1 MAQPSTPRSRFRALL
16 TQSGC
21 SSPASVH
28 DPISARIAEQLEFE
42 LGIFAGS
49 VASLTVLG
57 SPDLILLTL
66 TEFAEQARRITRACP
81 GLPLL
86 VDADHG
92 YGNALNVMRCVNE
105 LETAG
110 VSAMSIED
118 TELPAAAGAG
128 GKARLTTIE
137 EGVGKMRAALQARTD
152 PSLVI
157 AGRTS
162 AAGMTDAAD
171 AAARVRAYE
180 QAGVDALFLVGV
192 KSVADLQTISSATT
206 LPLILGSAAAEV
218 TQPEVL
224 AANRVR
230 ICLRGHQPFAAATQA
245 IYETMRLLKEGTPGK
260 DLPGLASAELTK
272 SLTGHEQFEQ
282 WSRKFLD
289 GQE

>member
-1 MAQPSTPRSRFRALL
+1 MAGTSTPRDRFRQLL
-16 TQSGC
+16 IQPGC

-28 DPISARIAEQLEFE
+28 DPISARIAEHLEFE

-49 VASLTVLG
+49 VASLAVLG

-66 TEFAEQARRITRACP
+66 TEFAEQARRITRA
-81 GLPLL
+81 GSLPLL

-110 VSAMSIED
+110 VSALSIED

-128 GKARLTTIE
+128 GKPRLTSVE

-162 AAGMTDAAD
+162 AAAISNSQDAAL
-171 AAARVRAYE
+171 RVKAYE
-180 QAGVDALFLVGV
+180 EAGVDALFLVGV
-192 KSVADLQTISSATT
+192 KTVPDLELISAATT
-206 LPLILGSAAAEV
+206 LPLILGSAGAEV

-224 AANRVR
+224 NANRVK

-245 IYETMRLLKEGTPGK
+245 IYETMRLLKAGTPGSE
-260 DLPGLASAELTK
+260 LPNLASAELMK
-272 SLTGHEQFEQ
+272 SLSKHEQFQQ
-282 WSRKFLD
+282 WSRQFLD
-289 GQE
+289 AE